1 MSQNPPLAITVVF
14 VCSCKMGAASH
25 ISNQAI
31 FIAVLAFLGGKKK
44 NTKLSTL
51 YPHMRWVD
59 MQKSLK
65 WEVSRSFPNLNFT
78 LSVLPQFQNRKK
90 FESKWIMS
98 KIFFES
104 MLLWLRPCKHI

>member
-44 NTKLSTL
+44 K
-51 YPHMRWVD
+51 Y
-59 MQKSLK
+59 
-65 WEVSRSFPNLNFT
+65 
-78 LSVLPQFQNRKK
+78 
-90 FESKWIMS
+90 
-98 KIFFES
+98 
-104 MLLWLRPCKHI
+104 